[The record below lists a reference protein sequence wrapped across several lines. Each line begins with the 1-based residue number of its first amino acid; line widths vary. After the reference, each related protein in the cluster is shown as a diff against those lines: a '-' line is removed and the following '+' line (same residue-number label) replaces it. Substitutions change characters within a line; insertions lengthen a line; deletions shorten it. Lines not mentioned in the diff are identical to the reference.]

1 MLKKKLVTVSVAAAA
16 AFGLALGATG
26 SIASAQVGSGSNAG
40 ATAQKTVD
48 WTTVVQATPEGGYA
62 MGNPKAAVTLIEFA
76 SLTCPH
82 CATFHSQGMDP
93 LKADYI
99 KSGKVRY
106 EFRNFILTG
115 PDYAASLLARSQGAK
130 RFFPLLDAFF
140 ARQEQWVKP
149 FMQVTEEQQKQLATV
164 PQQQQIKALAE
175 LGKLDEYVRRLGIP
189 KARFDAALTDQAEI
203 KKLADMRKNA
213 VENYQISG
221 TPSFV
226 LNGKKLDGVNT
237 WADVKARLDA
247 ALK

>member
-1 MLKKKLVTVSVAAAA
+1 M
-16 AFGLALGATG
+16 
-26 SIASAQVGSGSNAG
+26 ASAQSA
-40 ATAQKTVD
+40 ATKTAATQSAHAAASKTVD
-48 WTTVVQATPEGGYA
+48 WTTVVQKTPEGGFI
-62 MGNPKAAVTLIEFA
+62 MGNPKARVTLIEFA

-82 CATFHSQGMDP
+82 CAAFHNEAMNT
-93 LKADYI
+93 LKNEYV

-115 PDYAASLLARSQGAK
+115 PDYAASLLARSQGTK

-140 ARQEQWVKP
+140 SRQEQWVKP
-149 FMQVTEEQQKQLATV
+149 FMQVTEEQQKQLAAV

-189 KARFDAALTDQAEI
+189 KAKFDQALTDQAEI
-203 KKLADMRKNA
+203 KRLADMRKEA
-213 VENYQISG
+213 IETYQISG

-226 LNGKKLDGVNT
+226 LNGKKLESVSS
-237 WADVKARLDA
+237 WPDVRARLDA